1 MFIPLNSAQEQEQQ
15 QQQQQQLQQQRQY
28 YTSYGWKPPMV
39 NKEKMRTY
47 RKDYVYRDGWKCFL
61 CAEVHCEDHRLIDLS
76 EINGRREIQEE
87 RVAKKRAGEEQ
98 ARDRVV
104 LAHPS
109 EQAWKVNYL

>member
-15 QQQQQQLQQQRQY
+15 QQQQQQQLQQQRQY
-28 YTSYGWKPPMV
+28 YT
-39 NKEKMRTY
+39 EKYPSAAVKRRRSGTMRPETHIARTY

-87 RVAKKRAGEEQ
+87 RVAKK
-98 ARDRVV
+98 
-104 LAHPS
+104 
-109 EQAWKVNYL
+109 